1 MNIKTIFMTVTGVL
15 GSLISG
21 LFGGWST
28 AMNTLLIFMAI
39 DFLTGLTVA
48 GVFHKSKK
56 TNQGGLESRAGFKG
70 LVRKGMI
77 LLIVLIGSQLD
88 LVMGTNHIRDAVVI
102 AFIVN
107 ETISILENAG
117 LMGIPMPDILVK
129 SVEVLKAKGDKKDES
144 MY

>member
-1 MNIKTIFMTVTGVL
+1 MSARLEFLSVFGVI
-15 GSLISG
+15 GSFITG

>member
-1 MNIKTIFMTVTGVL
+1 MSARLEFLSVFGVI
-15 GSLISG
+15 GSFITG

-117 LMGIPMPDILVK
+117 LMGIPMPEILVK